1 MRKIF
6 PAGNV
11 VLQGLFALAV
21 VAIVTSCD
29 IINPTEEIPSYV
41 YVDSIRFETGPLEGS
56 NSSKITEV
64 WFYAGGEFLGAYGM
78 PAKIPVLMEGE
89 TEIIIFPG
97 IRDNGILS
105 MPDIYPFYTRQT
117 IFIDLDPAKIDTIEP
132 LTAYQAETQFAFIED
147 FESAHLFID
156 DQDEDPETEMIIT
169 NTEVFEGTGSGR
181 ITLTNDHDLIEVA
194 TITRY
199 SEVPTNGSP
208 VYLEMNY
215 MNEVTFAV
223 GLIGHQAGM
232 IPATYYI
239 ITLRPRDFWNKIY
252 INLTEALNQS
262 DLAEYQIVFL
272 SSLDE
277 DLDEGNIYLDN
288 IKFLYLE

>member
-1 MRKIF
+1 
-6 PAGNV
+6 
-11 VLQGLFALAV
+11 L
-21 VAIVTSCD
+21 
-29 IINPTEEIPSYV
+29 
-41 YVDSIRFETGPLEGS
+41 
-56 NSSKITEV
+56 
-64 WFYAGGEFLGAYGM
+64 
-78 PAKIPVLMEGE
+78 
-89 TEIIIFPG
+89 
-97 IRDNGILS
+97 
-105 MPDIYPFYTRQT
+105 
-117 IFIDLDPAKIDTIEP
+117 DLDPAEVDSIKP
-132 LTAYQAETQFAFIED
+132 LTEYKSEVQFAFIED

-156 DQDEDPETEMIIT
+156 DQDEDPQTEMVIT

-181 ITLTNDHDLIEVA
+181 ITLTTDHDLIEVA

-208 VYLEMNY
+208 VYLEMDY
-215 MNEVTFAV
+215 KNEIAFAV
-223 GLIGHQAGM
+223 GLIGHQSGM

-252 INLTEALNQS
+252 INLTDALNQS